1 MTGFAR
7 ADGRRT
13 GQGARG
19 LLALARV
26 VATVAAVACAPR
38 AAHAQDTL
46 DQLLAS
52 FARIEALECHF
63 HEEKR
68 IALLSM
74 PIVSDGTI
82 HYVRPGRL
90 ARRVSTPSPQVI
102 LIEGSSLR
110 MSEGGHD
117 ESIDLASQPV
127 VRSFVDSIVQLLA
140 GDRAALERSYV
151 ISMEGWGSSSPGG
164 SGWRVTLRPRASPL
178 SELLA
183 SVVFEGSGTTLARMI
198 MSEVSGDVTTTTFS
212 DVDAAR
218 RYTPAELTRVFSL
231 R

>member
-1 MTGFAR
+1 MTGFAS
-7 ADGRRT
+7 ADEGRTRL
-13 GQGARG
+13 GPRR
-19 LLALARV
+19 LCVLSL
-26 VATVAAVACAPR
+26 VAVAAAVGWTPR
-38 AAHAQDTL
+38 AARAQDTL
-46 DQLLAS
+46 DQLLER
-52 FARIEALECHF
+52 FGRIEALECRF
-63 HEEKR
+63 HEENR

-151 ISMEGWGSSSPGG
+151 ISMDGAPG
-164 SGWRVTLRPRASPL
+164 GWRVTMRPRASPL
-178 SELLA
+178 SELLT
-183 SVVFEGSGTTLARMI
+183 SVVFEGSGTSLARMV
-198 MSEVSGDVTTTTFS
+198 MTEVSGDVTTTTFS

-218 RYTPAELTRVFSL
+218 RYSPAEVSRLFSL